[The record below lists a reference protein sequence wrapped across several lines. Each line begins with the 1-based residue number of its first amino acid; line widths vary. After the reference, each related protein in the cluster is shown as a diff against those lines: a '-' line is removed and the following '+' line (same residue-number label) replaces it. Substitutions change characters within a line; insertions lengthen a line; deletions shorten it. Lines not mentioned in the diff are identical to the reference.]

1 MPDLIICDTSC
12 LILFDKINQLDL
24 LRLCYSTIYV
34 TPEVAEEY
42 GKQLPDWINVKKV
55 ANQSHQRILEQ
66 ILGIG
71 ESSAIA
77 LGFELPQSL
86 VVIDDLK
93 ARKIAK
99 SLNLQITG
107 SLGILVKAKQNGHID
122 KLAPVLDD
130 VQQTDFRI
138 SEKILIKILSL
149 VGE

>member
-24 LRLCYSTIYV
+24 LRLCYNSIYV
-34 TPEVAEEY
+34 TPEVVAEY
-42 GKQLPDWINVKKV
+42 GKQLPDWVLIKKV

-66 ILGIG
+66 ILGVG

-77 LGFELPQSL
+77 LGFELPQAL

-93 ARKIAK
+93 ARKVAK

-107 SLGILVKAKQNGHID
+107 SLGILVKAKQKGH
-122 KLAPVLDD
+122 LGQLVL
-130 VQQTDFRI
+130 QHLNL
-138 SEKILIKILSL
+138 EN
-149 VGE
+149 